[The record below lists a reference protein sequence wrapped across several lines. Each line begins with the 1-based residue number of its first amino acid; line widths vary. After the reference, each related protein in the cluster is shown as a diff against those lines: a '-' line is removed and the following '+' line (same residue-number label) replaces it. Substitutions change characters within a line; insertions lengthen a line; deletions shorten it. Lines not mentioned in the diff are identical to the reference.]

1 MSTITRTFFYFISIF
16 IFNSCQNPIN
26 NNTDKIKNEILP
38 MRERAVLRNK
48 LLKDRFK
55 TVLPEI
61 MKRNN
66 IDMWIIIAREYN
78 EDPVIRTMLPAT
90 WLNARRRTILVIY
103 DPGNKKPLEGYAI
116 ARYDVGDVFIKSWD
130 PEKQPNQY
138 EALANFITQL
148 NPNKIGINKSKYFA
162 QADGLTAIENDLF
175 LKSLPNQYKNKVV
188 SAEQVAI
195 GWLETRSDLE
205 MEIYPK
211 ICKIAHD
218 IIKEGF
224 SAENIKPGIT
234 TTDDIVWWYRERI
247 RELKLVTWFHPTVDI
262 QRNDTQNFD
271 FLSSFS
277 KSKPDNLIVP
287 GDLLHVDFGI
297 TYLGL
302 NTDTQQHAYVFMP
315 NESKT
320 PEYLNT
326 ALKTGNRLQDILTDQ
341 FETGKTGNEMLRAT
355 INKAKSEGINPQIY
369 THPIGYYGHGSGPT
383 IGMWDKQN
391 GVPVNGDYP
400 LYPNTAYSIELN
412 AKMFINEWNKE
423 IAIMLEEDAFF
434 DGNACKYIDPRQTQ
448 MIEIDWKK

>member
-1 MSTITRTFFYFISIF
+1 
-16 IFNSCQNPIN
+16 
-26 NNTDKIKNEILP
+26 
-38 MRERAVLRNK
+38 
-48 LLKDRFK
+48 
-55 TVLPEI
+55 
-61 MKRNN
+61 
-66 IDMWIIIAREYN
+66 
-78 EDPVIRTMLPAT
+78 
-90 WLNARRRTILVIY
+90 
-103 DPGNKKPLEGYAI
+103 
-116 ARYDVGDVFIKSWD
+116 
-130 PEKQPNQY
+130 
-138 EALANFITQL
+138 
-148 NPNKIGINKSKYFA
+148 
-162 QADGLTAIENDLF
+162 
-175 LKSLPNQYKNKVV
+175 
-188 SAEQVAI
+188 
-195 GWLETRSDLE
+195 

-434 DGNACKYIDPRQTQ
+434 DGNECKYIDPRQTQ
-448 MIEIDWKK
+448 MIEIDWEK

>member
-1 MSTITRTFFYFISIF
+1 MNTIIRTFFYFISIF
-16 IFNSCQNPIN
+16 IFSSCQNPIKN
-26 NNTDKIKNEILP
+26 KTYKIKNQILP
-38 MRERAVLRNK
+38 MRERADIRNE

-55 TVLPEI
+55 TVLPQI

-103 DPGNKKPLEGYAI
+103 DPGNNKPLEGYAI

-130 PEKQPNQY
+130 PKKQPNQY
-138 EALANFITQL
+138 KALSDFIIQR
-148 NPNKIGINKSKYFA
+148 NPKKIGINKSKYFA

-175 LKSLPNQYKNKVV
+175 LKSLPSKYKDKVV

-205 MEIYPK
+205 MEIYPQ

-224 SAENIKPGIT
+224 SAENINPGIT

-247 RELKLVTWFHPTVDI
+247 RELKLVTWFHPSVDI
-262 QRNDTQNFD
+262 QRNDEQNFD

-277 KSKPDNLIVP
+277 KSKPDNLILP

-302 NTDTQQHAYVFMP
+302 NTDTQQHAYVFLP
-315 NESKT
+315 NEKNT
-320 PEYLNT
+320 PAYLQN

-341 FETGKTGNEMLRAT
+341 FETGKTGNQMLKAALN
-355 INKAKSEGINPQIY
+355 IAKSEGIKPQIY

-412 AKMFINEWNKE
+412 AKVFIDEWDKE

-434 DGNACKYIDPRQTQ
+434 DGDQCTYIDPRQTE
-448 MIEIDWKK
+448 MIEIDWEI